1 VPKSKADRVKE
12 LPWLVLLQA
21 SVVLGKRWS
30 ALSAKE
36 RARLAS
42 LVRQSRGRVG
52 NLSDK
57 ERLELRKLGRKLD
70 LRGAGGELLPLM
82 RGRRKPR

>member
-1 VPKSKADRVKE
+1 MKA

-36 RARLAS
+36 RDRLTS

-52 NLSDK
+52 NLSAK
-57 ERLELRKLGRKLD
+57 ERLELRKLSRKLD

-82 RGRRKPR
+82 RGWRKPR

>member
-1 VPKSKADRVKE
+1 VPKSKADRVKA

-52 NLSDK
+52 NLSAK
-57 ERLELRKLGRKLD
+57 ERLELRKLSRKLD

>member
-1 VPKSKADRVKE
+1 VPKSKADRVKD

-36 RARLAS
+36 RARLVS

-52 NLSDK
+52 NLSGK
-57 ERLELRKLGRKLD
+57 ERLELRKLARKLD

-82 RGRRKPR
+82 RARRKPR

>member
-1 VPKSKADRVKE
+1 VPKSKADRVKD

-57 ERLELRKLGRKLD
+57 ERLELRKLSRKLD
-70 LRGAGGELLPLM
+70 LRGAGGELLPLF